1 MLRISQIPAEEE
13 KCELYTV
20 TINGIP
26 ADVYPARVSAYPY
39 NYGWPGHQ
47 RPLEQTEMSAF
58 VSFESD
64 EPVTLEITRTI
75 PFTEAVVRPLSKG
88 VAP

>member
-75 PFTEAVVRPLSKG
+75 PFTEAVFVLCLR
-88 VAP
+88 A